1 MHNTTRKSPAACT
14 TGVLFVFVRMLR
26 QFTAAPDKMKK
37 IEIHGYLVFL
47 DDAYRAD
54 PPGPD
59 GKPTGRFR
67 LAGRDRELRVVI
79 EPVCR

>member
-1 MHNTTRKSPAACT
+1 
-14 TGVLFVFVRMLR
+14 
-26 QFTAAPDKMKK
+26 MKK
-37 IEIHGYLVFL
+37 VELHGYLVFL

-67 LAGRDRELRVVI
+67 LAGRDRELRVFTEQVRQLPLSKPFI
-79 EPVCR
+79 SQAARIRARTYTCPHSARTRR